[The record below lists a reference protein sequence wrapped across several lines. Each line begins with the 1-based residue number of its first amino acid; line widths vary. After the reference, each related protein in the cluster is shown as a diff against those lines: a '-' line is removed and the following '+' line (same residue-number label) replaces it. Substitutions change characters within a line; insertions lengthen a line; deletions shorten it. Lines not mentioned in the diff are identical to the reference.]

1 MGMSAIGTN
10 PTLSAALAITGTPND
25 YDALADRVGEA
36 RCVLIGEASH
46 GTHEFYVERARMT
59 RALIELA
66 GFNAIAVEADWP
78 SAYRLNCFVRGA
90 GKDRTAEEALRDF
103 VRFPRWM
110 WRNQVVEAFAV
121 WLRGHNRQA
130 PNPVGFYG
138 LDLYS
143 LLESVDLVL
152 RYLEKVDPEAA
163 KRARERY
170 SCFDHRHGD
179 DGQGYGAA
187 VVSGFEESCESGVVE
202 QLLELQRKQA
212 DYASKDVRLPEDA
225 HFFALQNA
233 RLVANAERYYRT
245 MFRGGPESWNLRDGH
260 MAETLDA
267 LLEHLDQPRLPSKVV
282 VWAHNSHVGDARH
295 TEMGRQGQLTLG
307 ELARQRHGGDAF
319 LVGQTTYEGTVTAA
333 SDWGQPAVVKSV
345 VPSRDDAYE
354 ADLHGAGLRRDLL
367 LFDTGLEVEPRRLE
381 RAIGVIYRPETERQ
395 SHYFHAEMARQFDA
409 VAHLDRTQAL
419 WPLDR
424 DPGWVPEGEAPETYP
439 FGV

>member
-1 MGMSAIGTN
+1 MSAIGTN
-10 PTLSAALAITGTPND
+10 ATLSAALAITGAPND
-25 YDALADRVGEA
+25 YEALVDRVGDA

-59 RALIELA
+59 RRLIEEA

-78 SAYRLNCFVRGA
+78 AAYRLNCFVRGT
-90 GKDRTAEEALRDF
+90 GEDRTAADALGDF
-103 VRFPRWM
+103 RRFPRWM

-121 WLRGHNRQA
+121 WLRSHNQRA
-130 PNPVGFYG
+130 INPVGFYG

-143 LLESVDLVL
+143 LHESVDLVL

-170 SCFDHRHGD
+170 SCFDHRQGE

-187 VVSGFEESCESGVVE
+187 VVSGREEGCERGVLE
-202 QLLELQRKQA
+202 QLLELRQKQA
-212 DYASKDVRLPEDA
+212 DYSSVDTRLPEDA
-225 HFFALQNA
+225 NFFAIQNA
-233 RLVANAERYYRT
+233 HLVANAERYYRT
-245 MFRGGPESWNLRDGH
+245 MFRDGPDSWNLRDSH

-267 LLEHLDQPRLPSKVV
+267 LLDYLDQPRLPAKVV

-295 TEMGRQGQLTLG
+295 TEMGRHGQLTLG
-307 ELARQRHGGDAF
+307 QLARSRYERDAF
-319 LVGQTTYEGTVTAA
+319 LVGLTTYEGTVTAA
-333 SDWGQPAVVKSV
+333 SDWGAPASVKRVVSG
-345 VPSRDDAYE
+345 REDAYE
-354 ADLHGAGLRRDLL
+354 GELHDAGLRRDLL
-367 LFDTGLEVEPRRLE
+367 LFETGLEVDERRLE

-395 SHYFHAEMARQFDA
+395 SHYFEAEMARQFDA
-409 VAHLDRTQAL
+409 VVHLDRTQAL

>member
-1 MGMSAIGTN
+1 MSATGTDV
-10 PTLSAALAITGTPND
+10 TLAAALPITGAPND
-25 YDALADRVGEA
+25 YDTLVERIGDG

-46 GTHEFYVERARMT
+46 GTHEFYVERARLT
-59 RALIELA
+59 RRLIEEA
-66 GFNAIAVEADWP
+66 GFSAVAVEADWP

-90 GKDRTAEEALRDF
+90 GKDRTAEDALGDF
-103 VRFPRWM
+103 KRFPRWM

-121 WLRGHNRQA
+121 WLRAHNERA

-143 LLESVDLVL
+143 LHESVDLVL

-170 SCFDHRHGD
+170 SCFDNRSGA

-187 VVSGFEESCESGVVE
+187 VASGREESCERGVLG
-202 QLLELQRKQA
+202 QLIELHQKQSQ
-212 DYASKDVRLPEDA
+212 YAAKDTRLPEDA
-225 HFFALQNA
+225 HFFAIQNA

-245 MFRGGPESWNLRDGH
+245 MFRGGPHSWNLRDSH

-267 LLEHLDQPRLPSKVV
+267 LFDYLDQPRLPSKIV

-295 TEMGRQGQLTLG
+295 TEMGAGGQLTLG
-307 ELARQRHGGDAF
+307 QLARQRYESNAF
-319 LVGQTTYEGTVTAA
+319 LVGLTTYEGTVTAA
-333 SDWGQPAVVKSV
+333 SDWGSPPTIKRV
-345 VPSRDDAYE
+345 VPGRDDAYE
-354 ADLHGAGLRRDLL
+354 GELHDAGLRRDVL
-367 LFDTGLEVEPRRLE
+367 LFETGMEVDPRRLE
-381 RAIGVIYRPETERQ
+381 RAIGVIYRPDTERQ
-395 SHYFHAEMARQFDA
+395 SHYFQAELARQFDA
-409 VAHLDRTQAL
+409 VVHLDRTQAL

-424 DPGWVPEGEAPETYP
+424 DPGWIPEGEAPDTYP

>member
-1 MGMSAIGTN
+1 MSATGIHA
-10 PTLSAALAITGTPND
+10 TLSAAVPITDAPNS
-25 YDALADRVGEA
+25 YEGLVDRIGDA

-59 RALIELA
+59 RSLIEQA

-78 SAYRLNCFVRGA
+78 AAYRLNCFVRRA
-90 GKDRTAEEALRDF
+90 GKDRTAADALGDF
-103 VRFPRWM
+103 LRFPRWM

-121 WLRGHNRQA
+121 WLRSHNERA
-130 PNPVGFYG
+130 PVPVGFYG

-143 LLESVDLVL
+143 LRESVDLVL

-187 VVSGFEESCESGVVE
+187 VVSGREESCERGVLE
-202 QLLELQRKQA
+202 QLLELQQKQA
-212 DYASKDVRLPEDA
+212 EYSSKDARLPEDA
-225 HFFALQNA
+225 HFFAIQNA
-233 RLVANAERYYRT
+233 RLVVNAERYYRT
-245 MFRGGPESWNLRDGH
+245 MFRGGPDSWNLRDTH

-267 LLEHLDQPRLPSKVV
+267 LFTYLDQPRLPSKVV

-295 TEMGRQGQLTLG
+295 TEMGWRGQLTLG
-307 ELARQRHGGDAF
+307 QLARERYDRDAF

-333 SDWGQPAVVKSV
+333 SDWGAPALVKRV
-345 VPSRDDAYE
+345 VPGREDAYE
-354 ADLHGAGLRRDLL
+354 GQLHDAGLRRDLL
-367 LFDTGLEVEPRRLE
+367 LFETGLEVAPRRLE
-381 RAIGVIYRPETERQ
+381 RAVGVIYRPETERQ
-395 SHYFHAEMARQFDA
+395 SHYFQAEMARQFDA

-424 DPGWVPEGEAPETYP
+424 DPGWIPEGEAPATYP
-439 FGV
+439 FGL

>member
-1 MGMSAIGTN
+1 MGASATHA
-10 PTLSAALAITGTPND
+10 TLSAALAITGSPND
-25 YDALADRVGEA
+25 YDALVDRIGDA

-59 RALIELA
+59 RSLIAQA

-78 SAYRLNCFVRGA
+78 AAYRLNCFVRGA
-90 GKDRTAEEALRDF
+90 GEDRTAADALGDF
-103 VRFPRWM
+103 QRFPRWM

-121 WLRGHNRQA
+121 WLRAQNQRA
-130 PNPVGFYG
+130 PDPVGFYG

-143 LLESVDLVL
+143 LNESVNLVL

-187 VVSGFEESCESGVVE
+187 VVSGREESCERGVLD
-202 QLLELQRKQA
+202 QLLELQQKQA
-212 DYASKDVRLPEDA
+212 EYSSNDTRLPEDA
-225 HFFALQNA
+225 HFFAVQNA

-245 MFRGGPESWNLRDGH
+245 MFRGGPDSWNLRDSH

-267 LLEHLDQPRLPSKVV
+267 LFDHLDEPRRPSKVV
-282 VWAHNSHVGDARH
+282 VWAHNSHVGDARY
-295 TEMGRQGQLTLG
+295 TEMGRRGQLTLG
-307 ELARQRHGGDAF
+307 QLARERYDRNAY
-319 LVGQTTYEGTVTAA
+319 LVGLTTYEGTVTAA
-333 SDWGQPAVVKSV
+333 SDWGAPALVKRV
-345 VPSRDDAYE
+345 IPGREDAYE
-354 ADLHGAGLRRDLL
+354 AELHDAGLRRDLL
-367 LFDTGLEVEPRRLE
+367 LFETGLEVDARRLE

-395 SHYFHAEMARQFDA
+395 SHYFQAEMARQFDA
-409 VAHLDRTQAL
+409 VVHLDRTQAL

-424 DPGWVPEGEAPETYP
+424 DPGWIPEGEAPETYP

>member
-1 MGMSAIGTN
+1 MSATGTN
-10 PTLSAALAITGTPND
+10 ATLSAALAITGAPND
-25 YDALADRVGEA
+25 YEELVDRIGDA

-46 GTHEFYVERARMT
+46 GTHEFYVERARIT
-59 RALIELA
+59 RSLIEGA

-78 SAYRLNCFVRGA
+78 AAYRLNCFVRQA
-90 GKDRTAEEALRDF
+90 GKDRTAAEALGDF
-103 VRFPRWM
+103 QRFPRWM

-121 WLRGHNRQA
+121 WLRSHNEVA

-143 LLESVDLVL
+143 LHESVDLVL

-187 VVSGFEESCESGVVE
+187 VVSGREESCEGGVLE
-202 QLLELQRKQA
+202 QLLELRQMQA
-212 DYASKDVRLPEDA
+212 GRSTKDTRLPEDA
-225 HFFALQNA
+225 HFFAVQNA

-245 MFRGGPESWNLRDGH
+245 MFRGGPDSWNLRDSH

-267 LLEHLDQPRLPSKVV
+267 LFDYLDQPRLPSKVV

-307 ELARQRHGGDAF
+307 QLARERYEANAY
-319 LVGQTTYEGTVTAA
+319 LVGLTTYEGTVTAA
-333 SDWGQPAVVKSV
+333 SDWGAPGVVKRV
-345 VPSRDDAYE
+345 LPGREDAYE
-354 ADLHGAGLRRDLL
+354 GELHDAGIRRDLL
-367 LFDTGLEVEPRRLE
+367 LFETGLEVDPHRLE

-395 SHYFHAEMARQFDA
+395 SHYFEAEMAHQFDA
-409 VAHLDRTQAL
+409 VAHLDSTQAL

-424 DPGWVPEGEAPETYP
+424 DPGWIPEGEAPETYP